1 MINLHQTSYI
11 AGEWVSPDG
20 AEFHSM
26 NPATGEILETYRSCG
41 PGETEAALA
50 AAHASFA
57 EYRRCGKDQVAKFLD
72 AIADE
77 IEALGDP
84 LLETADAET
93 GLGLV
98 RLTGERGRT
107 CGQIRAFAAIV
118 AEGHWVQ
125 ASIDTAKPDRAPLP
139 KPDLRRM
146 MIPIGPV
153 VVFGASNFPFA
164 FGSVGGDTAS
174 ALAAGNP
181 VVVKGH
187 PSHPATNELFA
198 HAVDRAINR
207 TGMPSGLFSLLQGCT
222 DELGGDLVRHELTEA
237 VGFTGSLSGGRAL
250 MDIAAKRPRPIPV
263 YAEMGSINPLFI
275 AEDALASRG
284 AEIAAGL
291 VASVTMGT
299 GQFCTSPGV
308 VVTTSSPEFEEA
320 VASGLTAAPR
330 GVLLNEKIGRSLQ
343 TALLAVTGRDDVEW
357 LNPVE
362 ISQDDRLRP
371 PNCVLKTAAASF
383 LADKALQEEIFGPVT
398 LIVECDCPAEMRKVA
413 ESIEGNLTATVHATE
428 KDHEQ
433 VAQLIERLENSV
445 GRLIYNGFPTGV
457 EVCPSQQHGGPYP
470 ASSASATTSVGADA
484 MVRFARFVAYQD
496 LPDAFLPPALQNGNP
511 YGLVR
516 RVDGVFSDSAIG
528 GEPGRT

>member
-1 MINLHQTSYI
+1 MIKLNQTSYI
-11 AGEWVSPDG
+11 AGEWVSPNG
-20 AEFHSM
+20 MEFQSM
-26 NPATGEILETYRSCG
+26 NPATGEILQTYKSCG
-41 PGETEAALA
+41 PAETEAAMA
-50 AAHASFA
+50 AAQDSFA
-57 EYRRCGKDQVAKFLD
+57 EYRQCDKDQIEKFLNT
-72 AIADE
+72 IADE
-77 IEALGDP
+77 IESLGDQ

-125 ASIDTAKPDRAPLP
+125 ASIDTALPDRAPLP

-146 MIPIGPV
+146 LIPVGPV

-198 HAVDRAINR
+198 HAMDRAINHC
-207 TGMPSGLFSLLQGCT
+207 GMPSGLFSLLQGST
-222 DELGGDLVRHELTEA
+222 NELGGDLVRHDITQA
-237 VGFTGSLSGGRAL
+237 VGFTGSLGGGRAL
-250 MDIAAKRPRPIPV
+250 MDIAAARPRPIPV
-263 YAEMGSINPLFI
+263 YAEMGSINPVFI
-275 AEDALASRG
+275 AEDAMASRAG
-284 AEIAAGL
+284 EIAAGL

-308 VVTTSSPEFEEA
+308 VVTTPNTGFDEA
-320 VASGLTAAPR
+320 VASGMNGAPR
-330 GVLLNEKIGRSLQ
+330 GVLLNEKIGQSFAA
-343 TALLAVTGRDDVEW
+343 ALNAITSRNDVEW
-357 LNPVE
+357 LNPVDPGDTDTL
-362 ISQDDRLRP
+362 IP
-371 PNCVLKTAAASF
+371 PNCVLKTTAAAF
-383 LADKALQEEIFGPVT
+383 VADKALQEEIFGPVT
-398 LIVECDCPAEMRKVA
+398 LIVECDDPAAMRKVA
-413 ESIEGNLTATVHATE
+413 SSLEGNLTATIHATE
-428 KDHEQ
+428 KDSAQ
-433 VAQLIERLENSV
+433 VSELVKPLENRV
-445 GRLIYNGFPTGV
+445 GRVIYNGFPTGV

-496 LPDAFLPPALQNGNP
+496 LPDALLPEALQNANP
-511 YGLVR
+511 YRLLR
-516 RVDGVFSDSAIG
+516 RLNGVFNNSGFGA
-528 GEPGRT
+528 

>member
-1 MINLHQTSYI
+1 M
-11 AGEWVSPDG
+11 A
-20 AEFHSM
+20 A
-26 NPATGEILETYRSCG
+26 A
-41 PGETEAALA
+41 EAAD
-50 AAHASFA
+50 A
-57 EYRRCGKDQVAKFLD
+57 EYRRCDKGQIVKFLH
-72 AIADE
+72 AVADE
-77 IEALGDP
+77 IEALGDQ

-93 GLGLV
+93 GLGLI

-118 AEGHWVQ
+118 DEGHWVQ
-125 ASIDTAKPDRAPLP
+125 ASIDTAQPDRAPLP

-153 VVFGASNFPFA
+153 IVFGASNFPFA

-198 HAVDRAINR
+198 HAMDRAINR

-222 DELGGDLVRHELTEA
+222 NDLGSDLVSHELAQA
-237 VGFTGSLSGGRAL
+237 VGFTGSKAGGRAL
-250 MDIAAKRPRPIPV
+250 MDVAAARSRPIPV
-263 YAEMGSINPLFI
+263 FAEMGSINPVFI

-308 VVTTSSPEFEEA
+308 VVTTASSEFEEA
-320 VASGLTAAPR
+320 VATGLSNAAK
-330 GVLLNEKIGRSLQ
+330 GVLLNEKIGQSLQ
-343 TALLAVTGRDDVEW
+343 SAIDAVTSRGDVQW

-362 ISQDDRLRP
+362 SSENDALRP
-371 PNCVLKTAAASF
+371 PNCVLKTTAASF

-413 ESIEGNLTATVHATE
+413 AGLDGNLTATVHAT
-428 KDHEQ
+428 KNDRDQ
-433 VAQLIERLENSV
+433 VSELVELLEESV
-445 GRLIYNGFPTGV
+445 GRVIYNGFPTGV

-496 LPDAFLPPALQNGNP
+496 MPDELLPPALQNSNP
-511 YGLVR
+511 YHLLR
-516 RVDGVFSDSAIG
+516 RLNGVFSDSVIG
-528 GEPGRT
+528 PGTE

>member
-1 MINLHQTSYI
+1 MIKLHQKSYI
-11 AGEWVSPDG
+11 AGEWVTPDG
-20 AEFHSM
+20 TEFLSI
-26 NPATGEILETYRSCG
+26 NPATREVLETYHSCG
-41 PGETEAALA
+41 SLETNAAMA
-50 AAHASFA
+50 AAQAAFA
-57 EYRRCGKDQVAKFLD
+57 EYRQCDKDQIADFLNTV
-72 AIADE
+72 ADE
-77 IEALGDP
+77 IEALGDQ

-125 ASIDTAKPDRAPLP
+125 ASIDTAQPDRTPLP

-146 MIPIGPV
+146 MIPVGPV

-187 PSHPATNELFA
+187 PSHPLTNELFA
-198 HAVDRAINR
+198 HAMDRAINHR
-207 TGMPSGLFSLLQGCT
+207 GMPSGLFSLLQGST
-222 DELGGDLVRHELTEA
+222 NELGGDLVRHDQTRA
-237 VGFTGSLSGGRAL
+237 VGFTGSLGGGRAL
-250 MDIAAKRPRPIPV
+250 MDIAAARPRPIPV
-263 YAEMGSINPLFI
+263 YAEMGSINPVFI
-275 AEDALASRG
+275 AEDAMATRG
-284 AEIAAGL
+284 DEIAAGL

-308 VVTTSSPEFEEA
+308 VVTTPNEGFNQW
-320 VASGLTAAPR
+320 VARGLSEAPR
-330 GVLLNEKIGRSLQ
+330 GLLLNEKIGEELRSSLR
-343 TALLAVTGRDDVEW
+343 AVAGRDDVEW

-362 ISQDDRLRP
+362 ESVEDTLAP
-371 PNCVLKTAAASF
+371 PNCALRTSAAAF
-383 LADKALQEEIFGPVT
+383 VADPALQQEIFGPVT
-398 LIVECDCPAEMRKVA
+398 LIVECDDTVEMKRVA
-413 ESIEGNLTATVHATE
+413 GALDGNLTATVHAT
-428 KDHEQ
+428 
-433 VAQLIERLENSV
+433 AQDADQAAALIEHLDEAV
-445 GRLIYNGFPTGV
+445 GRVIYNGFPTGV

-496 LPDAFLPPALQNGNP
+496 LPDALLPPALQNANP
-511 YGLVR
+511 HGLLR
-516 RVDGVFSDSAIG
+516 RVNGIYSDASI
-528 GEPGRT
+528 

>member
-1 MINLHQTSYI
+1 MIKLHQTSYI
-11 AGEWVSPDG
+11 AGDWVSPDG
-20 AEFHSM
+20 AEFQSK
-26 NPATGEILETYRSCG
+26 NPATGETLQTYRSCG
-41 PGETEAALA
+41 PAETEAAMA

-57 EYRRCGKDQVAKFLD
+57 EYRRCDKDQIVKFLN
-72 AIADE
+72 AVADE
-77 IEALGDP
+77 IEALGDQ

-118 AEGHWVQ
+118 DEGHWVQ
-125 ASIDTAKPDRAPLP
+125 ASIDTAQPDRAPLP

-164 FGSVGGDTAS
+164 FGLVGGDTAS

-187 PSHPATNELFA
+187 PSHPATSELFA
-198 HAVDRAINR
+198 HAMDRAINR

-222 DELGGDLVRHELTEA
+222 SELGGDLVRHEMTEA
-237 VGFTGSLSGGRAL
+237 VGFTGSLAGGRAL
-250 MDIAAKRPRPIPV
+250 MDIAAARPRPIPV
-263 YAEMGSINPLFI
+263 YAEMGSINPVFI

-284 AEIAAGL
+284 EEIAAGL

-308 VVTTSSPEFEEA
+308 VVTTANTEFEEA
-320 VASGLTAAPR
+320 VATGLSEAAR
-330 GVLLNEKIGRSLQ
+330 GVLLNEKIGQSLQ
-343 TALLAVTGRDDVEW
+343 AAISAVTSRDDVEW
-357 LNPVE
+357 LNPVDISE
-362 ISQDDRLRP
+362 IEVLTP
-371 PNCVLKTAAASF
+371 PNCVLKTTAASF
-383 LADKALQEEIFGPVT
+383 LADQALQEEIFGPVS

-413 ESIEGNLTATVHATE
+413 AGLEGNLTATVHATK
-428 KDHEQ
+428 KDWEQ
-433 VAQLIERLENSV
+433 LDELVELLEGSV
-445 GRLIYNGFPTGV
+445 GRVIYNGFPTGV

-496 LPDAFLPPALQNGNP
+496 MPDELLPPALQNSNP
-511 YGLVR
+511 YQLLR
-516 RVDGVFSDSAIG
+516 RLDGVFSDSAIG
-528 GEPGRT
+528 PDAERA

>member
-1 MINLHQTSYI
+1 MIKLHQNSYV

-20 AEFHSM
+20 AEFQSI

-41 PGETEAALA
+41 SAETEAAMA
-50 AAHASFA
+50 AAHASIA
-57 EYRRCGKDQVAKFLD
+57 EYRRCEKDQIAKFLNT
-72 AIADE
+72 IADE
-77 IEALGDP
+77 IEALGDQ

-107 CGQIRAFAAIV
+107 CGQIRAFAATV
-118 AEGHWVQ
+118 SAGQWVQ
-125 ASIDTAKPDRAPLP
+125 ASIDTAQPDRAPLP

-198 HAVDRAINR
+198 HAVDRAINHC
-207 TGMPSGLFSLLQGCT
+207 GMLSGVFSLLQGHT
-222 DELGGDLVRHELTEA
+222 NELGGGLVGHERTQA
-237 VGFTGSLSGGRAL
+237 VGFTGSLGGGRAL
-250 MDIAAKRPRPIPV
+250 MDIAAARPRPIPV
-263 YAEMGSINPLFI
+263 YAEMGSINPVFI
-275 AEDALASRG
+275 AEDAMASRG
-284 AEIAAGL
+284 EEIAAGL

-308 VVTTSSPEFEEA
+308 VVITPDAGFEQA
-320 VASGLTAAPR
+320 VASGLSATAR
-330 GVLLNEKIGRSLQ
+330 GLLLNEKIGHSLQ
-343 TALLAVTGRDDVEW
+343 SALNAITSRHDVEW
-357 LNPVE
+357 LNPVDPAE
-362 ISQDDRLRP
+362 TDTMSP
-371 PNCVLKTAAASF
+371 PNCVLKTSAASF
-383 LADKALQEEIFGPVT
+383 LADKALQQEIFGPVT

-413 ESIEGNLTATVHATE
+413 AGLEGNLTATVHASQN
-428 KDHEQ
+428 DRDQ
-433 VAQLIERLENSV
+433 VSELVELLEESA
-445 GRLIYNGFPTGV
+445 GRVIYNGFPTGV

-496 LPDAFLPPALQNGNP
+496 MPDELLPPALQNSNP
-511 YGLVR
+511 YHLLR
-516 RVDGVFSDSAIG
+516 RLNGAFSDLAIG
-528 GEPGRT
+528 PETE

>member
-1 MINLHQTSYI
+1 MMIKLHQTSYI

-20 AEFHSM
+20 AEFQSM
-26 NPATGEILETYRSCG
+26 NPATSESLATYKSCG
-41 PGETEAALA
+41 RQEVEMAMA
-50 AAHASFA
+50 AAHAAFA
-57 EYRRCGKDQVAKFLD
+57 EYRQCDKDQVAKFLS

-77 IEALGDP
+77 IEALGEQ
-84 LLETADAET
+84 LLETADSET

-107 CGQIRAFAAIV
+107 CGQIRAFAAMV

-125 ASIDTAKPDRAPLP
+125 ASIDTAQPERAPLP

-164 FGSVGGDTAS
+164 FGSVGGDTVS

-187 PSHPATNELFA
+187 PSHPATSELFA
-198 HAVDRAINR
+198 HALDRAINR
-207 TGMPSGLFSLLQGCT
+207 SGMPSGIFSLLQGST
-222 DELGGDLVRHELTEA
+222 NELGGDLVGHERAQA
-237 VGFTGSLSGGRAL
+237 VGFTGSLGGGRAL
-250 MDIAAKRPRPIPV
+250 MDIAAARSRPIPV
-263 YAEMGSINPLFI
+263 YAEMGSINPVFI
-275 AEDALASRG
+275 AENAMATCGD
-284 AEIAAGL
+284 EIAAGL

-308 VVTTSSPEFEEA
+308 VVTTPNTGFDAA
-320 VASGLTAAPR
+320 VANGMNEAAR
-330 GVLLNEKIGRSLQ
+330 GVLLNEKIGQ
-343 TALLAVTGRDDVEW
+343 ALSASFGAIANRDDVEW

-362 ISQDDRLRP
+362 SGDSNTLIP
-371 PNCVLKTAAASF
+371 PNCVLKTSAAAF
-383 LADKALQEEIFGPVT
+383 LADKALQQEIFGPVT
-398 LIVECDCPAEMRKVA
+398 LIVECDGPAQMKKVA
-413 ESIEGNLTATVHATE
+413 AGLDGNLTATVHATE
-428 KDHEQ
+428 EDTPQ
-433 VAQLIERLENSV
+433 TADLVQLLEKAV
-445 GRLIYNGFPTGV
+445 GRVIYNGFPTGV

-496 LPDAFLPPALQNGNP
+496 LPEALLPPALQNENP
-511 YGLVR
+511 YGLLR
-516 RVDGVFSDSAIG
+516 RINGAFSTESM
-528 GEPGRT
+528 